1 MPSVKVN
8 PISRI
13 SVKVNQGGP
22 QLVKGTTTF
31 VGGAAVSQ
39 TIQNFQLELAAIS
52 ALANSSS
59 SAANTAA
66 STAQT
71 ALSFAST
78 GYNYVTSGGT
88 IGGTSYVT
96 GNVVITEYFQGVMDS
111 GGDDGF

>member
-31 VGGAAVSQ
+31 VGGAAVNQ

-59 SAANTAA
+59 SATNASLSTANTA
-66 STAQT
+66 
-71 ALSFAST
+71 LSYAAT
-78 GYNYVTSGGT
+78 GYTYVTSGGT
-88 IGGTSYVT
+88 IGGSSYVT

-111 GGDDGF
+111 GGDEGF